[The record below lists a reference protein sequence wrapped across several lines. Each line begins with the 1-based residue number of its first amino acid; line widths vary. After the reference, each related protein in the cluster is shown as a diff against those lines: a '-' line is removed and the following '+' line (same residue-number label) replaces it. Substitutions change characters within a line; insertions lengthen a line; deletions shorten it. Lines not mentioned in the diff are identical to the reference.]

1 MAEPLISPL
10 SYREL
15 FVLPVLEYLGDPFDS
30 EDRVSLI
37 VNIANHES
45 DGFRY
50 VRQVGGGPGLGYTQ
64 IEHTTHDDTWVNWLA
79 FRRDLAIKAWKLIG
93 EPPFGKIPSST
104 ILVTNPGYAVAMTA
118 FIQRRAPGEL
128 PHYLDIEGQARYWK
142 KWYNTPLGKGREA
155 DFIERAER
163 ALKDGLY

>member
-1 MAEPLISPL
+1 MPEPLISPL

-64 IEHTTHDDTWVNWLA
+64 IESETHDDVWVNWLA
-79 FRRDLAIKAWKLIG
+79 FRRELAVKAWKLTQYT
-93 EPPFGKIPSST
+93 PLTSIPTSV
-104 ILVTNPGYAVAMTA
+104 ILTSNHGYAVAITA
-118 FIQRRAPGEL
+118 FILRRAPGAL
-128 PHYLDIEGQARYWK
+128 PHYLDIKGQARYWK
-142 KWYNTPLGKGREA
+142 KWYNTPLGKGREK
-155 DFIERAER
+155 DFIKRAER
-163 ALKDGLY
+163 AMKDGLY

>member
-1 MAEPLISPL
+1 MPEPIMSPL

-15 FVLPVLEYLGDPFDS
+15 FVVPVLDYLGDPFDS

-50 VRQVGGGPGLGYTQ
+50 VRQHEGGPGKGFPQ
-64 IEHTTHDDTWVNWLA
+64 IEDATHDDVWINWLA
-79 FRRDLAIKAWKLIG
+79 FRRDIAKKAWRLA
-93 EPPFGKIPSST
+93 ETVPFGRIPRVE
-104 ILVTNPGYAVAMTA
+104 ILTTNHGYAVAITA
-118 FIQRRAPGEL
+118 FILRRAPGEL
-128 PHYLDIEGQARYWK
+128 PHYLDIKGQARYWK
-142 KWYNTPLGKGREA
+142 KWYNTPLGKGREE

-163 ALKDGLY
+163 AMKDGLY